1 MSRSLFRFDVSHNE
15 WPRPV
20 SHPCLLRQYHCVL
33 SQFVVMPCRKYSVYK
48 LPVLWYGCNVV
59 AVMVAKDDSRQQKLT
74 PTRQAPASKTTLATL
89 HCWNRQ
95 PLPRPFVTDVPPA
108 PFIDLVSSRDLVI
121 SRPAKP
127 AVSGPRPHARNTI
140 GPSFHES
147 QIATASSQAAWLSQQ
162 EDWRGPHFWVTT
174 GRVFTETEPVSWAES
189 GKHLTCSQN
198 LLSCRRGSSKTVGGC
213 VVNNSLAVQ
222 ARFNAVVE
230 TKLSHAKS
238 GQRFP
243 C

>member
-1 MSRSLFRFDVSHNE
+1 MMCRSLFRFDGTHNE

-20 SHPCLLRQYHCVL
+20 SHPCLLRPCQCVL

-89 HCWNRQ
+89 PCWNRQ

-162 EDWRGPHFWVTT
+162 ED
-174 GRVFTETEPVSWAES
+174 
-189 GKHLTCSQN
+189 
-198 LLSCRRGSSKTVGGC
+198 
-213 VVNNSLAVQ
+213 
-222 ARFNAVVE
+222 
-230 TKLSHAKS
+230 
-238 GQRFP
+238 
-243 C
+243 